1 MSDDSE
7 LKTIGVKRLVEQ
19 VMAGLPEPLT
29 EDVIEDVFCAIERRP
44 EWLIEY
50 EGLCA
55 DLTKTIVNN
64 AVGVWVGRWLGFVGT
79 QEVESTRTRLAG
91 SYSKLTVPAVK
102 PGAKRKK
109 EAAEQAMSDY
119 FRAHRAELLADIVD
133 YRDELV
139 KLLMDGRSPEEA
151 FAEVRKAGSKPQRQP
166 SSATIGKSS
175 GRCVTGMPNVR
186 RKDWQRLRNV

>member
-64 AVGVWVGRWLGFVGT
+64 AVGVWVGRRLGLVGT
-79 QEVESTRTRLAG
+79 QEVESTRTKLAG
-91 SYSKLTVPAVK
+91 AYSKLALPAVK
-102 PGAKRKK
+102 PGRSAKR
-109 EAAEQAMSDY
+109 
-119 FRAHRAELLADIVD
+119 RR
-133 YRDELV
+133 
-139 KLLMDGRSPEEA
+139 RSRLCPITSA
-151 FAEVRKAGSKPQRQP
+151 RTGLNCSPT
-166 SSATIGKSS
+166 SST
-175 GRCVTGMPNVR
+175 TGMS
-186 RKDWQRLRNV
+186 W